1 MFNYNHLYYF
11 YMTAKLGGVVNAA
24 KSLRIAQPSLT
35 AQIRALEGELNL
47 RLFFKDG
54 RRMAL
59 TPDGQRAY
67 GFCKKIFEAAEEL
80 SDHLRS
86 SGAHKGV
93 RFRIGVSREI
103 ERPFVSDVLT
113 TLIRKKQLQVQPML
127 TLTSNEHGILLESMR
142 AGDLDC
148 VITNAP
154 VYAQDLLTT
163 VELSMPVVAV
173 AAPSYIEPLVGKK
186 KGSIAWNI
194 KEYEMDLVLPTDQ
207 LRLRI
212 ESDIWLQ
219 KHKIRN
225 SVIFESDMLAVVV
238 RAVVEKVGVAF
249 LPQPYIARELN
260 CEALVYV
267 GDSAAQWHHSIYI
280 VTRRAKKT
288 GPIITQL
295 SEYFLQL
302 GGKQ

>member
-11 YMTAKLGGVVNAA
+11 YMTAKLGGVVRAA

-35 AQIRALEGELNL
+35 AQIRALEGKLNL

-54 RRMAL
+54 RRIAL
-59 TPDGQRAY
+59 TPDGERAY
-67 GFCKKIFEAAEEL
+67 GFCKKIFEAAEEF

-86 SGAHKGV
+86 SGANKGV
-93 RFRIGVSREI
+93 RCRIGVSREI

-113 TLIRKKQLQVQPML
+113 TLLRKKQFQVKPML

-142 AGDLDC
+142 SGELDC
-148 VITNAP
+148 IITNVP
-154 VYAQDLLTT
+154 VYAQDVLTT

-173 AAPSYIEPLVGKK
+173 AAPSYIETLVGKK
-186 KGSIAWNI
+186 KGSTAWKI
-194 KEYEMDLVLPTDQ
+194 KEYKLDLVLPTDQ

-219 KHKIRN
+219 RHKIRN
-225 SVIFESDMLAVVV
+225 FVIFESDMLAVVV
-238 RAVVEKVGVAF
+238 RAVIEKVGVAF

-260 CEALVYV
+260 CEALIHV
-267 GDSAAQWHHSIYI
+267 GDCAALWRHNIYI
-280 VTRRAKKT
+280 VTRKVKHVD
-288 GPIITQL
+288 PIVNHL
-295 SEYFLQL
+295 REYFLQL
-302 GGKQ
+302 GGK